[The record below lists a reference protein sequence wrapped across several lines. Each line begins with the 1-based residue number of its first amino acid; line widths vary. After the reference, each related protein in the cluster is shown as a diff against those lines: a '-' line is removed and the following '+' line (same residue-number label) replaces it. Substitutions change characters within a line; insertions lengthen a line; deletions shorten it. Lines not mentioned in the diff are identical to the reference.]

1 MKVIPETLNWMST
14 FLFCFVF
21 FQFEDVD
28 VGSIRNITIG
38 HDNSGPGAGWYLQD
52 VSKGF

>member
-1 MKVIPETLNWMST
+1 MKVIPETLYLMST
-14 FLFCFVF
+14 FVFCFV

-28 VGSIRNITIG
+28 VGSIRNIIIG